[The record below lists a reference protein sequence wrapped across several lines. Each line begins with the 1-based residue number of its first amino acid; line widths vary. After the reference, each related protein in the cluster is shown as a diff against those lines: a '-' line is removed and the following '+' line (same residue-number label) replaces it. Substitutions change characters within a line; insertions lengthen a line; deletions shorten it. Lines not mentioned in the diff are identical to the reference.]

1 MTVNMRF
8 RDFLV
13 KRLLADTDYLV
24 GYDADGKYIRIN
36 RADLA
41 ASVTAGI
48 AMPTLTVQY
57 SANGNSWHDSYTAGD
72 HYIRIKAGSG
82 AWSGAIALCVSAYD
96 IWLQQGNSGSE
107 ADFLASLRGE
117 DGADGA
123 DGEPGADAVVN
134 PSALRI
140 EDIAGYDTLLQR
152 ISDALAGE
160 RSFAENVKAELQ
172 NDIDNNVKPALDAK
186 LDKDLSNIA
195 AASTLSDDG
204 YIPVVT
210 DGEVKKV
217 KMEVVSAYTEQK
229 NTVNRQSSAAGNAQ
243 SAGAVSGGSGSTEET
258 FTVSIEP
265 EDWQENDIW
274 GYVAVVRDDRAKGV
288 RSAFSTPG
296 TETLAAWSES
306 PACLVALEDGAL
318 VYANPKARPNDT
330 LIMNVFCEK

>member
-1 MTVNMRF
+1 MKF
-8 RDFLV
+8 RDFLL
-13 KRLLADTDYLV
+13 KHLLADTDYLV
-24 GYDADGKYIRIN
+24 GYDADGRYIRIS

-41 ASVTAGI
+41 ASVTADI
-48 AMPTLTVQY
+48 AAPTLTVQY
-57 SANGNSWHDSYTAGD
+57 SASGSSWHDGYTAGD

-82 AWSGAIALCVSAYD
+82 AWSGAIRISVSAYD

-107 ADFLASLRGE
+107 ADFLASLKGE

-134 PSALRI
+134 PSELRI
-140 EDIAGYDTLLQR
+140 EDIAGYDELMKGFR
-152 ISDALAGE
+152 DALAEE

-186 LDKDLSNIA
+186 LDKDLGNIA

-217 KMEVVSAYTEQK
+217 KMEVVSAYTETK
-229 NTVNRQSSAAGNAQ
+229 NTVNRQSAAGNAQ
-243 SAGAVSGGSGSTEET
+243 PAAAAAGGSSSTEET

-274 GYVAVVRDDRAKGV
+274 GHVAVVRDDRAKGV

-296 TETLAAWSES
+296 TETLAAWSET
-306 PACLVALEDGAL
+306 PACLVAVEDGAL
-318 VYANPKARPNDT
+318 VYASPKACPTAT